1 MAVHDEDDD
10 LITPELHLPDPST
23 MRRPY
28 HRVGRGPFD
37 GLESGGRND
46 NNGLQSSWWRSR
58 VCSPRKCY
66 VLLAVLIVGSL
77 ALRLTHLALQ
87 RAFKVDHLP
96 SAPRTGGP
104 YGSTFTIRVNT
115 FRRNHMLKGFLQHF
129 ASCPNVEAVQVVWS
143 DQENKPPSLT
153 DWALPL
159 TSEQLDK
166 VQFEEQPTDSLNN
179 RFRALLPVP
188 TPAVL
193 SLDDDLEIP
202 CSTLDFAYSVWQAAP
217 HSLVGFTPRLVT
229 WDAGGAAAA
238 GEGETEEKERGSGGT
253 GGSYRYQ
260 SSFKYV
266 WWHGRYNLILTKC
279 CFLHRDFLSL
289 YFSSLSPATL
299 DYIDQKRNCEDI
311 AMQFVVSNYTG
322 GAPPVWVQAK
332 FTDHGQTS
340 GISKGQDHARERSAC
355 VGRLV
360 NEFGQLPLT
369 TTAHKAVDAR
379 GEWVW

>member
-1 MAVHDEDDD
+1 
-10 LITPELHLPDPST
+10 

-28 HRVGRGPFD
+28 HRVGGHGPFD

-46 NNGLQSSWWRSR
+46 STGSPSSWWRSR
-58 VCSPRKCY
+58 LCSPRKCY
-66 VLLAVLIVGSL
+66 TLVAVLIVGCL

-87 RAFKVDHLP
+87 TAFQVEHLP
-96 SAPRTGGP
+96 AAPRTGGP
-104 YGSTFTIRVNT
+104 YGSTYTIRVNT
-115 FRRNHMLKGFLQHF
+115 FRRNDMLKGFVRHF
-129 ASCPNVEAVQVVWS
+129 ATCPNVEAIQVVWS
-143 DQENKPPSLT
+143 DQENNPPSLT
-153 DWALPL
+153 DWSLPL
-159 TSEQLDK
+159 TSEQLGK
-166 VQFEEQPTDSLNN
+166 VRFEEQSTDSLNN

-202 CSTLDFAYSVWQAAP
+202 CKTLDFAFSVWQAAP
-217 HSLVGFTPRLVT
+217 HSLVGFTPRLIT
-229 WDAGGAAAA
+229 WEGDAAAGGAAG
-238 GEGETEEKERGSGGT
+238 GEKEEKEEGSSGSSGSGG
-253 GGSYRYQ
+253 GGGKGSYRYQ

-279 CFLHRDFLSL
+279 CFLHRDFLPL
-289 YFSSLSPATL
+289 YFSSLSSSTL
-299 DYIDQKRNCEDI
+299 EYIDQKRNCEDI
-311 AMQFVVSNYTG
+311 AMQFVVSNHTG

-340 GISKGQDHARERSAC
+340 GISQGQDHARERSEC

-360 NEFGQLPLT
+360 REFGQLPLT